1 MNPITHSFNKYTVFR
16 TVRSICE
23 SNNNISPCIVAFTPC
38 DDMMLNTIRDNIM
51 LSTMEYELQDVFDTF
66 DYLLKN
72 QFDSFAKC
80 EQRSRVDSAIYDG
93 NSSPLNISELVDE
106 VIEIMEKNYNFYRC
120 SIEIVKPIEDV
131 YIEELTGIRSSA
143 PALIRDINKK
153 KEIKKINIQYVEG
166 MVTDADKE
174 KAKKLIEADKNKIP
188 SDIKKE

>member
-1 MNPITHSFNKYTVFR
+1 MGSILTHTFGTYTVFR
-16 TVRSICE
+16 TIHSIYE
-23 SNNNISPCIVAFTPC
+23 NTNDVALCIVAFTPC
-38 DDMMLNTIRDNIM
+38 DDMM

-131 YIEELTGIRSSA
+131 YLEELTGVRNM
-143 PALIRDINKK
+143 NKK
-153 KEIKKINIQYVEG
+153 KEIKKVNIQFVDG
-166 MVTDADKE
+166 MVTDKDKA
-174 KAKKLIEADKNKIP
+174 KAKKLEEEYN
-188 SDIKKE
+188 SKKQCSFGY

>member
-1 MNPITHSFNKYTVFR
+1 MNTYNKYTVFR

-38 DDMMLNTIRDNIM
+38 DNMMV
-51 LSTMEYELQDVFDTF
+51 STMDWELPDVFDTF

-72 QFDSFAKC
+72 QFDLFAKL
-80 EQRSRVDSAIYDG
+80 AIYEG

-131 YIEELTGIRSSA
+131 YLEKLTG
-143 PALIRDINKK
+143 IRDINKTKEVK
-153 KEIKKINIQYVEG
+153 KVNIQFVDWEQCSRTNG
-166 MVTDADKE
+166 MVTEEDKI
-174 KAKKLIEADKNKIP
+174 KAKKLEEEYKNK
-188 SDIKKE
+188 K